1 VTRSLRLATLLTVT
15 ALLSAC
21 GIFGGDDDDELKPKE
36 LVSIKSQIKVQRVW
50 TAKVGGSSEFLRV
63 ALQPVGDGNRVYA
76 ASRDGNVVAFNPE
89 DGKVIWRA
97 KLDIELSAGP
107 GVGEGRVV
115 VVSSSG
121 LVITLDASSGA
132 EQWRADVDG
141 ESLARPL
148 IRDEAVVVQTTD
160 NRLQGLSLFDGR
172 SRWSHV
178 QSPPAL
184 TMRGSAHPVF
194 VGGSV
199 IAGFDNGR
207 LVAVDLD
214 TGDVVWEAL
223 LAPPSGRSDLDR
235 LSDIDG
241 MISVVGQDVY
251 AAGYQGRVTA
261 VAAESG
267 QVLWGREVSS
277 FEGVAADWNSLYTTR
292 DNGEIVAF
300 ARLDGSE
307 AWRNDSLLYREPTLP
322 IPFGTAVAVG
332 DFEGYLHFFSSIDG
346 EAVARLKFGGDAIS
360 SDPVV
365 IGNHLYVQSDS
376 GSIAAYR
383 VVNERPQRA
392 TSDDAGE
399 S

>member
-1 VTRSLRLATLLTVT
+1 MTRSLRLATLLTVT

-172 SRWSHV
+172 SRWAHV

-184 TMRGSAHPVF
+184 TVRGSAHPVF
-194 VGGSV
+194 VAGSV
-199 IAGFDNGR
+199 IGGFDNGR
-207 LVAVDLD
+207 LSLPGGRADNRR
-214 TGDVVWEAL
+214 
-223 LAPPSGRSDLDR
+223 SG
-235 LSDIDG
+235 
-241 MISVVGQDVY
+241 
-251 AAGYQGRVTA
+251 
-261 VAAESG
+261 
-267 QVLWGREVSS
+267 
-277 FEGVAADWNSLYTTR
+277 
-292 DNGEIVAF
+292 
-300 ARLDGSE
+300 
-307 AWRNDSLLYREPTLP
+307 
-322 IPFGTAVAVG
+322 
-332 DFEGYLHFFSSIDG
+332 
-346 EAVARLKFGGDAIS
+346 
-360 SDPVV
+360 
-365 IGNHLYVQSDS
+365 
-376 GSIAAYR
+376 
-383 VVNERPQRA
+383 
-392 TSDDAGE
+392 
-399 S
+399 

>member
-1 VTRSLRLATLLTVT
+1 MTRSLRLAALLAAT

-21 GIFGGDDDDELKPKE
+21 GIFGDDDDELKPKE
-36 LVSIKSQIKVQRVW
+36 LVSIKSQIKVDRVW
-50 TAKVGGSSEFLRV
+50 TAKVGGSAEFLRV

-76 ASRDGNVVAFNPE
+76 ASRDGNVVALNPE
-89 DGKVIWRA
+89 NGNVIWRT

-107 GVGEGRVV
+107 GVGEGRVI

-121 LVITLDASSGA
+121 YVITLDASSGA
-132 EQWRADVDG
+132 EQWRVDIDG

-148 IRDEAVVVQTTD
+148 IRDETVVIQTTD

-172 SRWSHV
+172 GRWSHV

-184 TMRGSAHPVF
+184 TMRGSAHPVY

-199 IAGFDNGR
+199 ITGFDNGR

-214 TGDVVWEAL
+214 TGDAVWEAL

-241 MISVVGQDVY
+241 LISVVGQDVY

-267 QVLWGREVSS
+267 QILWGREVSS
-277 FEGVAADWNSLYTTR
+277 FEGVAADWNALYTTR

-300 ARLDGSE
+300 GRVDGNE
-307 AWRNDSLLYREPTLP
+307 AWRNDDLLYREPTLP
-322 IPFGTAVAVG
+322 IPFGTAVVVG

-383 VVNERPQRA
+383 IVNERPRRA
-392 TSDDAGE
+392 ASDDAGE